1 MMSHVHNMM
10 RVAPRVRLLPLVLL
24 GLGLVL
30 SGCQR
35 SQPNRPVTTSEV
47 APPILDRAPGAY
59 KLGRPY
65 QIGNAWYYP
74 KADYDYDET
83 GIASWYGPGFHG
95 KPTANGEAFD
105 QNALTAAHRT
115 LPMPSMV
122 RVTNLDNGR
131 SLKVRIND
139 RGPFK
144 NGRIIDLSRRAAD
157 LLGFRRQGTAK
168 VRVEIVR
175 DESRALAAA
184 ALTEDTAA
192 TAPDAAP
199 RTPVAIENL
208 ARDAEGAQD
217 SDPTGSATPAATP
230 AASQTALAQT
240 ALAQTA
246 LAVPRAVRVEPRP
259 SLVVPEP
266 DGIVSTVPVQS
277 GQIYVQAGSF
287 TQIANANKL
296 RARLIKLGRA
306 RIAQAMV
313 ERRRYFRVRFGPMGS
328 VDAADRLLARLIDNG
343 HSDARVVVE

>member
-1 MMSHVHNMM
+1 MMSQAHNMM
-10 RVAPRVRLLPLVLL
+10 RIGHRIRLLPLVLV

-30 SGCQR
+30 SGCQ
-35 SQPNRPVTTSEV
+35 QPQPKQPETTSEA
-47 APPILDRAPGAY
+47 APMLDRAPGAY

-65 QIGNAWYYP
+65 QIGKAWYYP

-131 SLKVRIND
+131 SIKVRIND

-168 VRVEIVR
+168 VRVEIVG

-208 ARDAEGAQD
+208 AQDADGTA
-217 SDPTGSATPAATP
+217 PATRASTP
-230 AASQTALAQT
+230 AASQTALA
-240 ALAQTA
+240 
-246 LAVPRAVRVEPRP
+246 VPRADRAEARP

-266 DGIVSTVPVQS
+266 DGIITTVPVQS

-296 RARLIKLGRA
+296 RARLTKLGKA
-306 RIAQAMV
+306 QIAQAMV
-313 ERRRYFRVRFGPMGS
+313 DRRRYFRVRFGPMGS
-328 VDAADRLLARLIDNG
+328 VDAADRLLATLIDNG
-343 HSDARVVVE
+343 HNDARVVVE

>member
-1 MMSHVHNMM
+1 MMSPTHNMM
-10 RVAPRVRLLPLVLL
+10 RIGLRNRLLPQVLAV
-24 GLGLVL
+24 LGLVL
-30 SGCQR
+30 SGCQQP
-35 SQPNRPVTTSEV
+35 QPNRNVTASEA
-47 APPILDRAPGAY
+47 APPVLEPAPRAY

-74 KADYDYDET
+74 KADYNYDET

-157 LLGFRRQGTAK
+157 LLGFRRRGTAK

-184 ALTEDTAA
+184 ALTEDGAA
-192 TAPDAAP
+192 DAPDAAP

-208 ARDAEGAQD
+208 AQD
-217 SDPTGSATPAATP
+217 TGGTVTATGSATP
-230 AASQTALAQT
+230 AASQTALAPPQADFPQT
-240 ALAQTA
+240 
-246 LAVPRAVRVEPRP
+246 RP

-266 DGIVSTVPVQS
+266 DGIVTTVPVQS

-287 TQIANANKL
+287 TQIANANRL

-306 RIAQAMV
+306 QIAQAMV
-313 ERRRYFRVRFGPMGS
+313 DRRRFFRVRFGPMGS
-328 VDAADRLLARLIDNG
+328 VDEADRLLARLIDNG
-343 HSDARVVVE
+343 HNDARVVVE